1 MISFI
6 DKVKNFFLSQ
16 KLPGSAFQISSRY
29 VAGVNIS
36 NRERTVKHHFFQ
48 PLAEGVIQPSFH
60 SKNIIER
67 ESLKKK
73 IEEGLKKIQLE
84 DKHTLLLIPELSQK
98 IFVFTF
104 ESFPSSH
111 KERERII
118 RFRVKKQIPLLP
130 EDARFSFDA
139 SASPGQNQKQIV
151 ASVVRISVI
160 KEYEDFFKELQLDV
174 RTVAVP
180 SLSLFNLLN
189 LEKEKD
195 VILVNIEGDFF
206 SLLGIVNSE
215 VVLYRQK
222 PMDFNGQAEKLVY
235 SQVESLVQE
244 ITKTAQFI
252 TDKEKKTISN
262 LRVRVGLT
270 DFAEEILRYLEEKS
284 QLSVKGVN
292 LPPGSGLSSAEKKML
307 TPLIG
312 EYQ

>member
-1 MISFI
+1 MTSFV
-6 DKVKNFFLSQ
+6 DKVKDFFFNQ
-16 KLPGSAFQISSRY
+16 ELPGTAFQISSQY

-36 NRERTVKHHFFQ
+36 SRERTVKHHFFQ
-48 PLAEGVIQPSFH
+48 PLAEGAIQPSFH
-60 SKNIIER
+60 SKNIIDR

-73 IEEGLKKIQLE
+73 IEEGLKKIQVE
-84 DKHTLLLIPELSQK
+84 DSHTLLLIPELSQK

-104 ESFPSSH
+104 ESFPSSQ

-130 EDARFSFDA
+130 EDARFSFDI
-139 SASPGQNQKQIV
+139 SASPGQNQKQII

-160 KEYEDFFKELQLDV
+160 KEYEDFFKELHLDV

-189 LEKEKD
+189 LEKERD

-222 PMDFNGQAEKLVY
+222 PMDFNGQAESLVF
-235 SQVESLVQE
+235 SQAESLAQE

-270 DFAEEILRYLEEKS
+270 DRAEEIFKYLEEKL
-284 QLSVKGVN
+284 QLSVKGLK
-292 LPPGSGLSSAEKKML
+292 LPLEPGLSSAERKML
-307 TPLIG
+307 APLIG
-312 EYQ
+312 QYQ